1 MPAVANQWTHDEW
14 LSNYAVDYSGA
25 FNKSRRI
32 GTFLCPI
39 VPVTIT
45 DGKYDYH
52 DPKENMT
59 PADTSRGLGQ
69 ASTRIHTTV
78 EKRWYSC
85 QSQGLAFEID
95 DDELARMRGTGEEM
109 AYKQA
114 KVENLINRGLL
125 SYDKRVL
132 DMLEATV
139 TPTTA
144 ITNLENGNAIENI
157 GQWSD
162 GSVDPFEQLK
172 ALRLWFKARTGLTIN
187 KMAFGALA
195 WEKTANNP
203 LMRDH
208 IRYNSIDELTEQLLL
223 TGLRLDR
230 DISPDNVLIV
240 DDGYNAALPGGEMD
254 PRLLAGNDVW
264 LFYSQDTPSLY
275 DPSFAKCFN
284 TGGTSFV
291 SQVQS
296 ILIPNLH
303 VEASEVVW
311 MDDPKV
317 TAPLSG
323 MRITVR

>member
-14 LSNYAVDYSGA
+14 LSNYAVNYSTV
-25 FNKSRRI
+25 FNKSSRI

-39 VPVTIT
+39 VPVTVT
-45 DGKYDYH
+45 DSKYDYH
-52 DPKENMT
+52 DPKEQMT
-59 PADTSRGLGQ
+59 PLDTARGLAQ
-69 ASTRIHTTV
+69 PSTRIHTTV

-85 QSQGLAFEID
+85 QSQGLAFDID
-95 DDELARMRGTGEEM
+95 DDELARLRGTGEET

-114 KVENLINRGLL
+114 KVENLINRGLI

-144 ITNLENGNAIENI
+144 ITDLQTYNAMEDI
-157 GQWSD
+157 GQWLS
-162 GSVDPFEQLK
+162 GAADPFVQLK
-172 ALRLWFKARTGLTIN
+172 ALRLWFKARTGLSIN
-187 KMAFGALA
+187 KMAFGATA
-195 WEKTANNP
+195 WEALANNP

-208 IRYNSIDELTEQLLL
+208 IKYNSIDELTPELLL
-223 TGLRLDR
+223 RGLRLDN
-230 DISPDNVLIV
+230 DMSTDNVLV
-240 DDGYNAALPGGEMD
+240 VEDGYNAALPGGEMD
-254 PRLLAGNDVW
+254 ARLLMGNDVW

-284 TGGTSFV
+284 TAGSGFV

-296 ILIPNLH
+296 ILIPNNH
-303 VEASEVVW
+303 VESSEVVW
-311 MDDPKV
+311 MDDIKV

-323 MRITVR
+323 MRIKIS

>member
-1 MPAVANQWTHDEW
+1 MPATANQWTHDEW
-14 LSNYAVDYSGA
+14 LSDYAVNYSTA
-25 FNKSRRI
+25 FNRQRRV

-39 VPVTIT
+39 VPVSIT

-52 DPKENMT
+52 DPKEDMT
-59 PADTSRGLGQ
+59 PASTSRGLGQ
-69 ASTRIHTTV
+69 ASTRIQTTV
-78 EKRWYSC
+78 SKRHYSC

-95 DDELARMRGTGEEM
+95 EDELARMRGTGEET

-132 DMLEATV
+132 DVLESVQA
-139 TPTTA
+139 TTA
-144 ITNLENGNAIENI
+144 ITHLETGNALEKI

-187 KMAFGALA
+187 KMGFGALA
-195 WEKTANNP
+195 WERMANNP

-208 IRYNSIDELTEQLLL
+208 IRYNSIDELTEELLL
-223 TGLRLDR
+223 KGLRLDR
-230 DISPDNVLIV
+230 EMSPDNILIV

-254 PRLLAGNDVW
+254 ARLLAGNDIW
-264 LFYSQDTPSLY
+264 LFYSQDTPSQY

-284 TGGTSFV
+284 TAGASFV
-291 SQVQS
+291 NQVQS
-296 ILIPNLH
+296 ILIPDRH

-311 MDDPKV
+311 MDDIQI

-323 MRITVR
+323 IRIRVS